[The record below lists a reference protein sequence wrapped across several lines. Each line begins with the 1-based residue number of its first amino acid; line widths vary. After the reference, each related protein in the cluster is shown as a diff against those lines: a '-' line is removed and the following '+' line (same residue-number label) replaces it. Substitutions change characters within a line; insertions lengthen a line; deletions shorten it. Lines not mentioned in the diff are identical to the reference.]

1 MHLSGQKP
9 LYSAETPQ
17 PDPQIPQIPEY
28 PLLCFIWTTWP
39 WDVPQFLST
48 VSVVSTLPTE
58 EAGARLPPPSQD
70 IQTHIPHVP
79 EEWVQE
85 RGVWRTSLAGEDL
98 PWEDILACRL
108 HALNLCQLKQ
118 IQLPYFLSECSSCKL
133 NAQQMGGATSS
144 SPRLKVSRKQG
155 GISAQFFR
163 GELVGPLQREV
174 PSSGSWGH
182 CTTCSNS
189 AASAPKLSSALPT
202 SPFRGGSV
210 CTLSRLHFW
219 GASTEAPTYRSRLC
233 PWRRSRKL
241 ASKSFACPNV

>member
-118 IQLPYFLSECSSCKL
+118 IQLPYFLNECSSCKL

-144 SPRLKVSRKQG
+144 SPRLKVLRKKG
-155 GISAQFFR
+155 GSCPVFQR
-163 GELVGPLQREV
+163 RTCGPLAKR
-174 PSSGSWGH
+174 SSQLRVLGALH
-182 CTTCSNS
+182 NLQQ
-189 AASAPKLSSALPT
+189 LSCFSPQIELST
-202 SPFRGGSV
+202 SHQPF
-210 CTLSRLHFW
+210 
-219 GASTEAPTYRSRLC
+219 
-233 PWRRSRKL
+233 
-241 ASKSFACPNV
+241 